1 MGCWVWAGSILQY
14 AAVYIVCCILKY
26 TRKLTVR
33 LQAYTPL
40 TCNAA
45 AEALLLA
52 KGGHELAALVDA
64 QGNTAA
70 HLKALK
76 AQS

>member
-1 MGCWVWAGSILQY
+1 MLQLTLY
-14 AAVYIVCCILKY
+14 AAYGS
-26 TRKLTVR
+26 KLGNETVR
-33 LQAYTPL
+33 LQAYTLL

-70 HLKALK
+70 HLKALQ